1 MPAVTVPPQV
11 LAAEKK
17 KQADAKAA
25 AKKAAQQGTFT
36 QSADDIINGII
47 SKSPN
52 TDPTAIATGGAS
64 TSNSTLPTSAGNIPA
79 PNVTALTGQEDSNN
93 FAQYFVGAGGQPA
106 LVKTSIDPKTKQPFI
121 GMTNAAGTL
130 DYVAIVGNEKDP
142 TQFKVT
148 DLSTA
153 YNEYLKKYDLS
164 NPDVVYN
171 LKKSLYN
178 SGLVRP
184 GVGKQSLANKTFD
197 KTLGSA
203 IVQDIL
209 NTTNTNYTYALKGVT
224 DTFVPLGGAQ
234 AFSRTTTSVRA
245 QLETIA
251 NATND
256 INSTF
261 QKYLG
266 RNATSQEVAQYYKT
280 YNDFARKNAS
290 RVTTTSDILNT
301 EKSSTSVGGVTAG
314 DAQAIQI
321 GMISD
326 ELRAAGKNPDAI
338 SKLGGDIGRYM
349 SALKQSAAEY
359 GVSYDNTRAL
369 SDAIGAIQPGSSITA
384 QQDKFKALAK
394 IQYKSLASAIDQGL
408 TVKDVV
414 DNYTALHKKYMETEV
429 PLDPM
434 GSDAQKALTGG
445 ANGGTMTQDEYVRYL
460 KGKPEWAKTQNA
472 REEAAGYA
480 TQILKSFGLMA

>member
-1 MPAVTVPPQV
+1 LAVVTLPPQV

-17 KQADAKAA
+17 KQAAAKAK
-25 AKKAAQQGTFT
+25 AKLAAQQGTFT

-47 SKSPN
+47 NKAPN

-64 TSNSTLPTSAGNIPA
+64 ASNGTLPTTTGTLPA
-79 PNVTALTGQEDSNN
+79 PNVTALANQQYSNN
-93 FAQYFVGAGGQPA
+93 FAQFFVGAGGQPA
-106 LVKTSIDPKTKQPFI
+106 LVKTSIDPKTKLPFL
-121 GMTNAAGTL
+121 GMVNAAGTL
-130 DYVAIVGNEKDP
+130 DYVAITGNPQDP
-142 TQFKVT
+142 TQFKVS

-153 YNEYLKKYDLS
+153 YNDYLKKYDLS

-171 LKKSLYN
+171 LKKNLYEQ
-178 SGLVRP
+178 GLVRT
-184 GVGKQSLANKTFD
+184 GVGKQSLANKVFD

-209 NTTNTNYTYALKGVT
+209 NTTNTNYTFALKGVT
-224 DTFVPLGGAQ
+224 DSFVPMGGAK

-251 NATND
+251 NAQTE

-266 RNATSQEVAQYYKT
+266 RNATSQEVAQYYRA
-280 YNDFARKNAS
+280 YNDFARRNAA
-290 RVTTTSDILNT
+290 RVTTTSDLMGA
-301 EKSSTSVGGVTAG
+301 EKASTSLGGVTSA

-321 GMISD
+321 GMVSD

-338 SKLGGDIGRYM
+338 SKLGGDIGRYI
-349 SALKQSAAEY
+349 SELKKSAAEY
-359 GVSYDNTRAL
+359 GVSYDSTRAL
-369 SDAIGAIQPGSSITA
+369 NDAIGAIQPGSSLLA

-434 GSDAQKALTGG
+434 GADAQKALTGG
-445 ANGGTMTQDEYVRYL
+445 ANNGTMTQDEYVRYL

-472 REEAAGYA
+472 REEAANYA
-480 TQILKSFGLMA
+480 TTILKQFGLMA